1 MRVQFHEQNV
11 LFQILDHS
19 AIMYQK
25 NVSLELLVLKLVFIF
40 FQLLFYFTFL
50 FFHIIF
56 SVSTCYK
63 INWMEY
69 PNEWARFRF
78 VVQQVL
84 ISGNNVVLTK
94 ITNISI
100 ILFETVVADKLYIIK
115 ECTLKECF
123 WLIIIT
129 FFFMDTR
136 KW

>member
-115 ECTLKECF
+115 ECTLKERF